1 MLTLIFVVL
10 IVLLGSAICSLS
22 ETVLLSVS
30 ELKVKQWAQS
40 KKPPALALLRIKQKI
55 NRPIAT
61 IVILNNVFNIVGSIV
76 IGGTVTQQLGDQW
89 LGVFSGVLT
98 FLIIIFGEIVPKTLG
113 QRYAE
118 PLSLFL
124 AIPIRYLT
132 LILSPIVWLLE
143 KATQPLTKGQVLPTT
158 NETEIRFLTRI
169 GRTEG
174 VIEADEAEMI
184 HRVFHLN
191 DLSASDLMTP
201 RILLTYLKGDLTLGE
216 CQDFIINSEHTR
228 ILIIQENID
237 NVIGTALKQELLTA
251 IIEGKK
257 DQTIAQLARP
267 ANFVPE
273 TIKADYL
280 LKKFQDIRQHLVV
293 VIDEYGGVAG
303 VVSLEDVLE
312 VLTGDIVDET
322 DKTINLQ
329 EIARKKRERL
339 LISKGLID
347 S

>member
-30 ELKVKQWAQS
+30 EIRVKQWAQS
-40 KKPPALALLRIKQKI
+40 KNPPALALLRIKQKI

-76 IGGTVTQQLGDQW
+76 IGGTVSQKLGDQW

-98 FLIIIFGEIVPKTLG
+98 FLIIVFAEILPKTLG

-118 PLSLFL
+118 PLSLIIAL
-124 AIPIRYLT
+124 PIRYLT
-132 LILSPIVWLLE
+132 LILTPLVWLLE

-228 ILIIQENID
+228 ILIIQDTID
-237 NVIGTALKQELLTA
+237 NVIGTALKQELLRA

-257 DQTIAQLARP
+257 DQTIAQLTRP

-273 TIKADYL
+273 TMRADYL
-280 LKKFQDIRQHLVV
+280 LKKFQSIRQHLVV
-293 VIDEYGGVAG
+293 VIDEYGGVSG

-312 VLTGDIVDET
+312 ILTGDIVDET
-322 DKTINLQ
+322 DKTISLQ